1 MDIIECYRLLQLTSV
16 ASQEE
21 VKAAYRRLARQ
32 LHPDV
37 NADHQAQEQFIRV
50 TEAYKVLIKIA
61 ASRPVAVPLK
71 TPAAQSTPQTSQASA
86 PKVKIS
92 VQRPEPQQSQPK
104 QPQPSQTEPSQP
116 QPQSSSQP
124 SASASPVP
132 SSVPPSSPTP
142 IAEPS
147 LTHELSVAEQKLKL
161 DTHRQLADLMK
172 RRSLPRAIATVEALQ
187 ARLPNDPEIRQWQA
201 LIYQRWGRQLIEER
215 KLNQAKAYLKKAL
228 KTDPHNKTLWNQ
240 VEQDFKRIENTY

>member
-1 MDIIECYRLLQLTSV
+1 MDIIECYRLLQLTSA

-21 VKAAYRRLARQ
+21 LKAAYRRLARQ

-61 ASRPVAVPLK
+61 ASRPVAASFSP
-71 TPAAQSTPQTSQASA
+71 PAPQPSPQAA

-92 VQRPEPQQSQPK
+92 VQRPEPVQQKPA
-104 QPQPSQTEPSQP
+104 PPSPPPTPEVS
-116 QPQSSSQP
+116 
-124 SASASPVP
+124 SPVQ
-132 SSVPPSSPTP
+132 PPAPTP
-142 IAEPS
+142 IAQPS
-147 LTHELSVAEQKLKL
+147 ATDALSVAEQKLKF

-228 KTDPHNKTLWNQ
+228 KTDPHNKALWTE

>member
-1 MDIIECYRLLQLTSV
+1 MDIIECYRLLELTSA
-16 ASQEE
+16 ASPEE
-21 VKAAYRRLARQ
+21 IKAAYRRLARQ

-50 TEAYKVLIKIA
+50 TEAYKVLSKIA
-61 ASRPVAVPLK
+61 ASRPVAVPF
-71 TPAAQSTPQTSQASA
+71 STPTPQPPPQTA
-86 PKVKIS
+86 PKVKIT
-92 VQRPEPQQSQPK
+92 VERPEP
-104 QPQPSQTEPSQP
+104 
-116 QPQSSSQP
+116 PQSP
-124 SASASPVP
+124 T
-132 SSVPPSSPTP
+132 PPSSSPSPAAEAPSPSKPSAPTP
-142 IAEPS
+142 IEQPS
-147 LTHELSVAEQKLKL
+147 VTDALSVAEQKLKF

-228 KTDPHNKTLWNQ
+228 KTDPHNKALWTE

>member
-1 MDIIECYRLLQLTSV
+1 MDIIECYRLLELTSA

-37 NADHQAQEQFIRV
+37 NADRQAQEQFIRV

-61 ASRPVAVPLK
+61 ASRP
-71 TPAAQSTPQTSQASA
+71 TPAPFPTPTAQRTPSPVSPPQVKVSVQRSDPSPPQPSPPASA
-86 PKVKIS
+86 PPI
-92 VQRPEPQQSQPK
+92 Q
-104 QPQPSQTEPSQP
+104 
-116 QPQSSSQP
+116 
-124 SASASPVP
+124 
-132 SSVPPSSPTP
+132 PPSPPATAGAP
-142 IAEPS
+142 PS
-147 LTHELSVAEQKLKL
+147 EELSFAEQKLKF
-161 DTHRQLADLMK
+161 DTYRQLSDLIK

-228 KTDPHNKTLWNQ
+228 KTDPHNKSLWTEI
-240 VEQDFKRIENTY
+240 EQDFKRIENTY